1 MKVLLW
7 QTAYLGDVVLA
18 TSLLRI
24 LTKRFQKVGFVGR
37 PFIKELLKG
46 YNVELIPFN
55 KGFLESFRIRKTIQI
70 IRCSSFC
77 PQVYANSPHSLLLWH
92 TLKGRF

>member
-18 TSLLRI
+18 TSLLRV

-55 KGFLESFRIRKTIQI
+55 KGFLESFRIRKI
-70 IRCSSFC
+70 IRSYDAVLS
-77 PQVYANSPHSLLLWH
+77 AHRSMRTALIL
-92 TLKGRF
+92 